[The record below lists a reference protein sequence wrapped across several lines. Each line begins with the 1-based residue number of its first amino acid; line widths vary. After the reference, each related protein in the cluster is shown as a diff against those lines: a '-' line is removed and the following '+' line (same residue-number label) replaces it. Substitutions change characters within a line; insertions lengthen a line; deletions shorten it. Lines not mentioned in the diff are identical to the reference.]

1 LFAAPN
7 FSKVSQQTKM
17 TNLANELQGFLIQA
31 KSEAVFR
38 NQDLWVHIQG
48 LPSITGQ
55 WQLVLSSVSDV
66 AAIDASNTVALL
78 QGQRYQ
84 NVFVS
89 KTNTLTEVKFDHV
102 MGNPQEA
109 GSLFIKPS
117 ES

>member
-1 LFAAPN
+1 
-7 FSKVSQQTKM
+7 M

-109 GSLFIKPS
+109 GSLLLNRRNLLQIQSK
-117 ES
+117 